1 MSWRLGILLLTGNI
15 VAILMILCTRK
26 MQGSSENLQY
36 QLLKPT
42 ADPKNFGGKA
52 EKNIKKGTEPHM
64 YSSNSIFKMFN

>member
-36 QLLKPT
+36 QSLRPT
-42 ADPKNFGGKA
+42 ADPKNFGGKT
-52 EKNIKKGTEPHM
+52 EKSIKKGTEP
-64 YSSNSIFKMFN
+64 YTYTSNSIFKMFN